1 MESPARSIIALW
13 RGDVGDRHHKKLSP
27 LRSIIPVGQQ
37 RIGSLIPARIFA
49 GPLFQP
55 GIPVRREARVILG
68 ILKETA
74 SGETRVALLP
84 ESLRALVAQGI
95 SVSVEAGAGLAAGAS
110 DQAYVEAGA
119 TFTADRR
126 WIIANADLLPV
137 VNMLPDAD
145 QARLKSGAVVV
156 GFMKPLDAPAALLEA
171 MHRPASLFSME
182 LVPRISRAQ
191 SMDAL
196 SSMATIAGYK
206 AVVAA
211 ADRLPRL
218 FPMLITAA
226 GTIPPARVFVIG
238 AGVAGLQAIAT
249 ARRLGAVVEA
259 YDIRAAAGE
268 QVRSLGAKFLD
279 VDLGGISTEGG
290 GGYAAEL
297 TEEALDR
304 GRDLIVRTAAHSDVI
319 ITTAQ
324 VPGRPAPRLIRREA
338 IEAMRAGSVVV
349 DVAAPA
355 GGNCELTQPGVTQ
368 TINHVTLLAPLNLPA
383 EVPVHAS
390 QLYARNVVNFLAL
403 IVKNGTLTIDLN
415 DEVLAG
421 ACVAHEG
428 RPVNPRVAK
437 LLETAIEPE
446 VVR

>member
-1 MESPARSIIALW
+1 L
-13 RGDVGDRHHKKLSP
+13 L
-27 LRSIIPVGQQ
+27 
-37 RIGSLIPARIFA
+37 
-49 GPLFQP
+49 
-55 GIPVRREARVILG
+55 LG

-74 SGETRVALLP
+74 PAETRVALLP
-84 ESLRALVAQGI
+84 ESLKSLLAQGI
-95 SVSVEAGAGLAAGAS
+95 SVAVESGAGLNAGAS
-110 DQAYVEAGA
+110 DQAYIEAGA
-119 TFTADRR
+119 
-126 WIIANADLLPV
+126 IIATGRASLLASADLLPL
-137 VNMLPDAD
+137 VNAPDPAD
-145 QARLKSGAVVV
+145 QACLKPGAVVI
-156 GFMKPLDAPAALLEA
+156 GFLKPLEAPHALA
-171 MHRPASLFSME
+171 SAIARPVTLFSME

-206 AVVAA
+206 AIIIA

-218 FPMLITAA
+218 FPMLMTAA

-259 YDIRAAAGE
+259 YDVRAAAGE

-279 VDLGGISTEGG
+279 VDLGGIGTEGA

-304 GRDLIVRTAAHSDVI
+304 GRDLITRTAAHSDVI
-319 ITTAQ
+319 VTTAQ
-324 VPGRPAPRLIRREA
+324 VPGRPAPRLIRRAA
-338 IEAMRAGSVVV
+338 IEAMRPGSVLV
-349 DVAAPA
+349 DLAAPA
-355 GGNCELTQPGVTQ
+355 GGNCELTQPGVEQ
-368 TINHVTLLAPLNLPA
+368 YLHGVTLLAPLNLPA

-390 QLYARNVVNFLAL
+390 QLYARNILNFLAL
-403 IVKNGTLTIDLN
+403 IVKKGELNIDLS

-421 ACVAHEG
+421 ACVAHDG

-437 LLETAIEPE
+437 LLEPATSTS
-446 VVR
+446 